1 MENQK
6 RRALNPAVRT
16 AGMVLPFS
24 SPGAET
30 RKGTRMSIDPLDYY
44 SKSDFDRMMAAG
56 RKYETPFILF
66 NLDLFRR
73 KYKELKQLFPY
84 AKVHYAVKANP
95 AVPVLKVLA
104 EEGSNFDIASIY
116 ELDRVMSLG
125 VSPDRI
131 SYGNTIKKPKDIRY
145 AYERGIRLFASDSK
159 HDLDNLAK
167 EAPGSRVF
175 VRILVEGGESADWP
189 LSRKFGC
196 HPDLAADLILYALK
210 LNLNPCGVSFHVGS
224 QQREIGNWNSALA
237 KVRYIF
243 DFLETNGIKM
253 SLINLG
259 GGFPASYI
267 SRTSPL
273 EMYASEIT
281 RFLRED
287 FSERPEILLEPGRSL
302 AADPG
307 ILVSEVI
314 LIAEKAHL
322 AVDKWLYLD
331 AGKFNGLAETMDEC
345 IKYPLYCEAPGEDCS
360 DFIIAG
366 PTCDSQDVMY
376 ENFRNPLPSGI
387 KAGDRVYWLS
397 AGAYTASYAAVEF
410 NGFKPIPMYFIGE

>member
-1 MENQK
+1 
-6 RRALNPAVRT
+6 
-16 AGMVLPFS
+16 
-24 SPGAET
+24 
-30 RKGTRMSIDPLDYY
+30 MSVDPLDYY
-44 SKSDFDRMMAAG
+44 SRTDFDRMISAS
-56 RKYETPFILF
+56 RQYETPFVLF
-66 NLDLFRR
+66 DLDQLRR
-73 KYKELKQLFPY
+73 KYLELKQYFPY
-84 AKVHYAVKANP
+84 AKIHYAVKANP
-95 AVPVLKVLA
+95 SCEVLKLLA
-104 EEGSNFDIASIY
+104 ELGSNFDIASIY

-125 VSPDRI
+125 VEPDRI

-196 HPDLAADLILYALK
+196 HPDLAADLILYAIKLK
-210 LNLNPCGVSFHVGS
+210 LQPCGVSFHVGS
-224 QQREIGNWNSALA
+224 QQREIGNWNSALV

-243 DFLETNGIKM
+243 DFLESQGIKM
-253 SLINLG
+253 TLINMG
-259 GGFPASYI
+259 GGFPANYI

-273 EMYASEIT
+273 EMYAGEIS

-287 FSERPEILLEPGRSL
+287 FSERPDIILEPGRSL
-302 AADPG
+302 VADPG
-307 ILVSEVI
+307 ILVSEVV

-345 IKYPLYCEAPGEDCS
+345 IKYPLYCEAPGEDCT

-366 PTCDSQDVMY
+366 PTCDSQDVLY

-387 KAGDRVYWLS
+387 RAGDRVYFLS
-397 AGAYTASYAAVEF
+397 AGAYTASYASVEF
-410 NGFKPIPMYFIGE
+410 NGFKPIPMYFLDK

>member
-1 MENQK
+1 
-6 RRALNPAVRT
+6 
-16 AGMVLPFS
+16 
-24 SPGAET
+24 
-30 RKGTRMSIDPLDYY
+30 MSVDPLDYY
-44 SKSDFDRMMAAG
+44 SRTDFDRMISAS
-56 RKYETPFILF
+56 RRYETPFVLF
-66 NLDLFRR
+66 DLDQLRR
-73 KYKELKQLFPY
+73 KYLELKQYFPY
-84 AKVHYAVKANP
+84 AKIHYAVKANP
-95 AVPVLKVLA
+95 SCEVLKLLA
-104 EEGSNFDIASIY
+104 ELGSNFDIASIY

-125 VSPDRI
+125 VEPDRI

-167 EAPGSRVF
+167 EAPGARVF

-210 LNLNPCGVSFHVGS
+210 LNLQPCGVSFHVGS
-224 QQREIGNWNSALA
+224 QQREIGNWNSALV

-243 DFLETNGIKM
+243 DFLESQGIKM
-253 SLINLG
+253 TLINMG
-259 GGFPASYI
+259 GGFPANYI

-273 EMYASEIT
+273 EMYASEIS

-287 FSERPEILLEPGRSL
+287 FSEQPDIILEPGRSL

-307 ILVSEVI
+307 ILVSEVV
-314 LIAEKAHL
+314 LITEKAHL

-345 IKYPLYCEAPGEDCS
+345 IKYPLYCEAPGEDCT

-387 KAGDRVYWLS
+387 RAGDRVYFLS
-397 AGAYTASYAAVEF
+397 AGAYTASYASVEF
-410 NGFKPIPMYFIGE
+410 NGFKPIPMYFLDK

>member
-1 MENQK
+1 
-6 RRALNPAVRT
+6 
-16 AGMVLPFS
+16 
-24 SPGAET
+24 
-30 RKGTRMSIDPLDYY
+30 MSVDPLDYY
-44 SKSDFDRMMAAG
+44 SKADFDRMLSAS
-56 RKYETPFILF
+56 RKYETPFVLF
-66 NLDLFRR
+66 DLELLRR
-73 KYKELKQLFPY
+73 KYTELKKFFPY
-84 AKVHYAVKANP
+84 AKIHYAVKANP
-95 AVPVLKVLA
+95 AVEVLKVLA
-104 EEGSNFDIASIY
+104 ELGSNFDIASIH
-116 ELDRVMSLG
+116 ELDRVLSLG

-131 SYGNTIKKPKDIRY
+131 SYGNTIKKPRDIRY

-167 EAPGSRVF
+167 EAPGSDVF

-196 HPDLAADLILYALK
+196 HPDLAADLILYAVK
-210 LNLNPCGVSFHVGS
+210 LNLRPCGVSFHVGS
-224 QQREIGNWNSALA
+224 QQREIGNWNSALV

-243 DFLETNGIKM
+243 DFLESQGLKM

-267 SRTSPL
+267 SRTSPM

-281 RFLRED
+281 RFLHED
-287 FSERPEILLEPGRSL
+287 FSERPAILLEPGRSL

-307 ILVSEVI
+307 MLVSEVV
-314 LIAEKAHL
+314 LITEKAHL

-331 AGKFNGLAETMDEC
+331 AGKFNGLTETMDES
-345 IKYPLYCEAPGEDCS
+345 IKYPLYCEASGEDTT
-360 DFIIAG
+360 DFILAG
-366 PTCDSQDVMY
+366 PTCDSQDVLY

-387 KAGDRVYWLS
+387 KAGDRVYFLS

-410 NGFKPIPMYFIGE
+410 NGFKPIPMYFTGK

>member
-1 MENQK
+1 
-6 RRALNPAVRT
+6 
-16 AGMVLPFS
+16 
-24 SPGAET
+24 
-30 RKGTRMSIDPLDYY
+30 MSVDPLDYY
-44 SKSDFDRMMAAG
+44 SKSDFDRMMAAS
-56 RKYETPFILF
+56 RKYETPFIVF
-66 NLDLFRR
+66 NLDILRR
-73 KYKELKQLFPY
+73 KYMELKHFFPY

-95 AVPVLKVLA
+95 AVEVLKVLA
-104 EEGSNFDIASIY
+104 ELGSNFDIASIY
-116 ELDRVMSLG
+116 ELDRVLSLG

-131 SYGNTIKKPKDIRY
+131 SYGNTIKKPRDIHY

-159 HDLDNLAK
+159 HDLDNLA
-167 EAPGSRVF
+167 EQAPGARVF

-210 LNLNPCGVSFHVGS
+210 LKLQPCGVSFHVGS
-224 QQREIGNWNSALA
+224 QQREIGNWNSALV

-243 DFLETNGIKM
+243 DFLESQGIKM

-267 SRTSPL
+267 SRTSPM

-281 RFLRED
+281 RFLHED

-307 ILVSEVI
+307 MLVSEVV
-314 LIAEKAHL
+314 LITEKAHL

-331 AGKFNGLAETMDEC
+331 AGKFNGLTETMDES
-345 IKYPLYCEAPGEDCS
+345 IKYPLYCEAPGEDCT
-360 DFIIAG
+360 DFILTG
-366 PTCDSQDVMY
+366 PTCDSQDVLY

-387 KAGDRVYWLS
+387 KAGDRVYFLS

-410 NGFKPIPMYFIGE
+410 NGFKPIPVYFVGE

>member
-1 MENQK
+1 
-6 RRALNPAVRT
+6 
-16 AGMVLPFS
+16 
-24 SPGAET
+24 
-30 RKGTRMSIDPLDYY
+30 MSVDPLDYY
-44 SKSDFDRMMAAG
+44 SRTDFDRMISAS
-56 RKYETPFILF
+56 RQYETPFVLF
-66 NLDLFRR
+66 DLDQLRR
-73 KYKELKQLFPY
+73 KYLELKQNFPY
-84 AKVHYAVKANP
+84 AKIHYAVKANP
-95 AVPVLKVLA
+95 SCEVLKLLA
-104 EEGSNFDIASIY
+104 ELGSNFDIASIY

-125 VSPDRI
+125 VAPDRI

-167 EAPGSRVF
+167 EAPGARVF

-210 LNLNPCGVSFHVGS
+210 LKLQPCGVSFHVGS
-224 QQREIGNWNSALA
+224 QQREIGNWNSALV

-243 DFLETNGIKM
+243 DFLESQGIKM
-253 SLINLG
+253 TLINMG
-259 GGFPASYI
+259 GGFPANYI

-273 EMYASEIT
+273 EMYASEIS

-287 FSERPEILLEPGRSL
+287 FSEQPEIILEPGRSL

-307 ILVSEVI
+307 ILVSEVV

-345 IKYPLYCEAPGEDCS
+345 IKYPLYSEAPGEDCT
-360 DFIIAG
+360 DYIIAG
-366 PTCDSQDVMY
+366 PTCDSQDVLY

-387 KAGDRVYWLS
+387 RAGDRVYFLS
-397 AGAYTASYAAVEF
+397 AGAYTASYASVEF
-410 NGFKPIPMYFIGE
+410 NGFKPIPMYFLDK

>member
-1 MENQK
+1 
-6 RRALNPAVRT
+6 
-16 AGMVLPFS
+16 
-24 SPGAET
+24 
-30 RKGTRMSIDPLDYY
+30 MSVDPLDYY
-44 SKSDFDRMMAAG
+44 SKSDFDRMLSAC
-56 RKYETPFILF
+56 RKYETPFVLFDLDIL
-66 NLDLFRR
+66 RR
-73 KYKELKQLFPY
+73 KYMELKTFFPY
-84 AKVHYAVKANP
+84 AKIHYAVKANP
-95 AVPVLKVLA
+95 AVEVLKVLA
-104 EEGSNFDIASIY
+104 ELGSNFDIASIY
-116 ELDRVMSLG
+116 ELDRVLSLG

-145 AYERGIRLFASDSK
+145 AYERGIRLYASDSK

-175 VRILVEGGESADWP
+175 IRILVEGGESADWP

-243 DFLETNGIKM
+243 DFVESQGIKM

-281 RFLRED
+281 RFLHED
-287 FSERPEILLEPGRSL
+287 FSERPDILLEPGRSL

-307 ILVSEVI
+307 ILVSEVV

-331 AGKFNGLAETMDEC
+331 AGLFNGLTETMGEC
-345 IKYPLYCEAPGEDCS
+345 IKYPLYCEAEGKDCT

-387 KAGDRVYWLS
+387 KEGDRVYFLS
-397 AGAYTASYAAVEF
+397 TGAYTASYASVEF
-410 NGFKPIPMYFIGE
+410 NGFKPIPIYFIDK

>member
-1 MENQK
+1 
-6 RRALNPAVRT
+6 
-16 AGMVLPFS
+16 
-24 SPGAET
+24 
-30 RKGTRMSIDPLDYY
+30 MSVDPLDYY
-44 SKSDFDRMMAAG
+44 SKSDFDRMMSAS
-56 RKYETPFILF
+56 RKYPTPFVLF
-66 NLDLFRR
+66 NLDILRR
-73 KYKELKQLFPY
+73 KYQELTTLFPY
-84 AKVHYAVKANP
+84 ARVHYAVKANP
-95 AVPVLKVLA
+95 AVEVLKLLA
-104 EEGSNFDIASIY
+104 SLGSNFDVASIY
-116 ELDRVMSLG
+116 ELDRVLSLG

-131 SYGNTIKKPKDIRY
+131 SYGNTIKKREHIRY
-145 AYERGIRLFASDSK
+145 AYEKGIRLFASDSK
-159 HDLDNLAK
+159 YDLRNLAE

-210 LNLNPCGVSFHVGS
+210 MKLNPCGVSFHVGS
-224 QQREIGNWNSALA
+224 QQREIGNWNSALV

-243 DFLETNGIKM
+243 DFLESQGIKM
-253 SLINLG
+253 SLINMG

-273 EMYASEIT
+273 EMYASEIS

-287 FSERPEILLEPGRSL
+287 FSEQPEILLEPGRSL

-307 ILVSEVI
+307 ILVSEVV

-345 IKYPLYCEAPGEDCS
+345 IKYPLFCEASGEDCT

-397 AGAYTASYAAVEF
+397 AGAYTASYASVEF
-410 NGFKPIPMYFIGE
+410 NGFKPLPVYFVGD